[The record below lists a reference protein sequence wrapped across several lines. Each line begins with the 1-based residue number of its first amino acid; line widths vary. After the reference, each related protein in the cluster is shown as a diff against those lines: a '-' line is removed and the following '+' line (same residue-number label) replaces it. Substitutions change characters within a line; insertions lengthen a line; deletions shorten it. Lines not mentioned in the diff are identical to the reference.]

1 MKMVISLLGIVSLIH
16 MVLPTNTT
24 QYMYEHDQMIFL
36 NGKHTFD
43 KRDYSSDN
51 LAVGHEASPDTQLPP
66 EEIGQEKSEI
76 LIACSMIKNI

>member
-1 MKMVISLLGIVSLIH
+1 ME
-16 MVLPTNTT
+16 NT
-24 QYMYEHDQMIFL
+24 Y
-36 NGKHTFD
+36 D